1 MWLISVLVVLNNEM
15 HVKKCDVAAMCN
27 GRDKCV
33 LVAVMSTLAL
43 SVF

>member
-1 MWLISVLVVLNNEM
+1 MLVLLMNNEM
-15 HVKKCDVAAMCN
+15 HVKKCDDAAMCD

-33 LVAVMSTLAL
+33 LVAVMSTLDL